1 MKILAIIPAR
11 GGSKGVPG
19 KNLFP
24 INGKP
29 LLHYTVTACLN
40 SALVNRVVV
49 STNDE
54 EISRVAKQIGA
65 EVVRRPKK
73 LSGDLSPVD
82 PVLEHVLDYLKN
94 KEKYMPDII
103 ILAQNTSPLRTS
115 QHIDEALNL
124 LTKKNYDSVL
134 SGYPYHIFAWNKMN
148 QLTVK
153 PHEHDPST
161 RLTRQ
166 ETHEQ
171 ILENGALY
179 ATTIA
184 AFKKSH
190 CRVSGKTGFYSMP
203 MELSY
208 NIDHTDDLRKT
219 EKILQAQNTHTNLFS
234 VENKNIVLTGAS
246 GLLGSYFTKI
256 LLERGANMALIDHNP
271 SVSES
276 LKDEFL
282 HTGQN
287 IHVYKCDLS
296 KPEKIKSTFKKIK
309 KDFQSLDV
317 LINNAAFVSAKTF
330 GVKDF
335 KNFETH
341 SFDLWKKSFEVNV
354 DAPFILSQKVLG
366 VMKKQKSGTIINI
379 SSNYG
384 LLGPDFDTY
393 ENEKLWTPPGYA
405 VTKSAIL
412 NLTRYIANLYGK
424 YGITCNTLSPSG
436 VATDKLSSRF
446 KKRYASRN
454 ALKRMAKVSDYAG
467 PMIFLCSDASGYM
480 TGANLI
486 VDGGWT
492 AK

>member
-1 MKILAIIPAR
+1 MKILAIILAR
-11 GGSKGVPG
+11 GGSKGIPG
-19 KNLFP
+19 KNLIP

-82 PVLEHVLDYLKN
+82 PALEHVLDYLKN
-94 KEKYMPDII
+94 KEKYTPDII

-134 SGYPYHIFAWNKMN
+134 SGYPYHIFAWDKMN

-208 NIDHTDDLRKT
+208 DIDHIDDLRKA
-219 EKILQAQNTHTNLFS
+219 EKILQAQNTATNLFS
-234 VENKNIVLTGAS
+234 VKNKNIVLTGAS

-271 SVSES
+271 SVSEL

-282 HTGQN
+282 HRGQN

-296 KPEKIKSTFKKIK
+296 KPEKIKSTLKKIK
-309 KDFQSLDV
+309 KDFRSLDV

-341 SFDLWKKSFEVNV
+341 SFDLWKKSFEVNI
-354 DAPFILSQKVLG
+354 DAPFLLCQKVLG
-366 VMKKQKSGTIINI
+366 VMKKQKNGSIINI

-393 ENEKLWTPPGYA
+393 KDEKLWTPPGYA

-424 YGITCNTLSPSG
+424 HGIRCNTLSPSG
-436 VATDKLSSRF
+436 VATDKLSNRF

-480 TGANLI
+480 TGANLV
-486 VDGGWT
+486 VDAGWT